1 MHKKL
6 EADLI
11 SLAHRIL
18 KMNGK
23 SDVFTLQRTAKD
35 VYEKLS
41 LLAFV
46 EEYVNHTPGVKES
59 KEDLLEKVV
68 KGLEIKAIQ
77 EKENKSEEVVEEK
90 GIHDLEDNKTEQPDN
105 GTKESVTLVEGKSE
119 NLETQKQ
126 EDKTQLKAT
135 AITEQPFDELEGLL
149 FGEQETTE
157 ETPPVS
163 ETKSATLDDELQDT
177 ISVDVM
183 ADLFENAPPKSINDR
198 FASTLQIGL
207 NDRIAFVKHLFNGN
221 QEDYNRVISQ
231 LNTFKSEK
239 DANKFINTMVKPDY
253 DWSAQEELESRFLE
267 IVARKFA

>member
-46 EEYVNHTPGVKES
+46 EEYVNHTPGMKET
-59 KEDLLEKVV
+59 KEALLEKVA
-68 KGLEIKAIQ
+68 KGLEVKELQ
-77 EKENKSEEVVEEK
+77 EKDAKLEEVSEK
-90 GIHDLEDNKTEQPDN
+90 VIHHLE
-105 GTKESVTLVEGKSE
+105 
-119 NLETQKQ
+119 
-126 EDKTQLKAT
+126 EDKTNAAAVPEPQEIKEKLVDKKSTEKEAETKSIQEPAT
-135 AITEQPFDELEGLL
+135 ENIEQPFDELEGLL
-149 FGEQETTE
+149 FGKQETTE

-163 ETKSATLDDELQDT
+163 ETKSGTLDDELQDT

-207 NDRIAFVKHLFNGN
+207 NDRIAFVKHLFDGN
-221 QEDYNRVISQ
+221 QEDYNRVVSQ
-231 LNTFKSEK
+231 LNTFKTEK
-239 DANKFINTMVKPDY
+239 DALQFIDTLVKPEY
-253 DWSAQEELESRFLE
+253 DWSVQEELEARFLE
-267 IVARKFA
+267 IIARKFA